1 MINNIIAFSV
11 RNKLIIGLFT
21 AIIIGWGSY
30 SLTNIPI
37 DAVPDI
43 TNNQVQIITTS
54 ESLAAQEVEQY
65 ITYPVELAM
74 NNLPGVEEIR
84 SISRFGLSIVTV
96 VFDESMGTF
105 LPRQLVSEK
114 LKEAEQNIG
123 AEYGIPQMGPIT
135 TGLGEIYQYTVEALP
150 GYESQYDATELRTIQ
165 DWTIK
170 RQLSGTRGIVE
181 INSWGGYLKQ
191 YEVAINPNKL
201 NAFDLTLSEVFTAL
215 QKNNQNTGGSYI
227 EKSANLYFI
236 RGKGLVSSIDEIN
249 SIVVTK
255 RNNIPVTI
263 ADIGKAGIGYAPRF
277 GAATKDG
284 KGETVIGIVLMLK
297 DANTFNV
304 IDDVK
309 TRIAEIQKTLPE
321 GVVIKPFVDRTK
333 LINKTTSTVKENLML
348 GGLIVIFALVFLLGN
363 FRSGL
368 IVASVIPLS
377 MLFALG
383 MMNVFGV
390 SANLMSLGALDFG
403 IIVDGAVIIVEFM
416 AVQLV
421 INNDRLSNL
430 TNSDK
435 RNKINDIAI
444 DSSQRMMNSAIFGQ
458 IIILIVFLPIL
469 SLQGVE
475 GKMFVPMALT
485 FGFAIIGAM
494 VLCLT
499 YVPMVSAWLL
509 YSKPKKKISWG
520 EKFMKWLERLYTPI
534 LIKALELRIWIL
546 SSAIILL
553 IATVFIFLNMGGEFI
568 PKLEEGDFALET
580 RMSPGTSLQE
590 MEKSMTKL
598 EKILLDSFPEVESV
612 VTKIGAAEVPT
623 DPMPIEGAD
632 IMVKLKEKSEWVSAS
647 TTEELASKM
656 DEAIATLPG
665 ISVEF
670 SQPIEMR
677 FNELLTGVKSDLAI
691 KIYGEDLTILQDL
704 GNKAAELIQP
714 ISGAADVRTEQ
725 IAGLPQINI
734 DYKRDRL
741 AQYDLTIADL
751 NLAIYTAFSGAITG
765 QFFEGEKR
773 FDMVVRL
780 QKPFRQDINSIK
792 QLYIP
797 LPNGSKIPLEEVATI
812 TLQDAPGLISRDDT
826 HRRIVIGVNVRNRDI
841 QSLVVDI
848 KRELNSKLN
857 LPSGYYITYGGQ
869 FENLQRATK
878 RLSIVIP
885 IALVLI
891 FFILYISLKSV
902 KETILIY
909 TAIPFAA
916 VGGVFALWIRD
927 MPFSISAGVGFIA
940 LFGVAVLNGLV
951 LISSLNELKEQGVT
965 DIRDR
970 LIRATT
976 SRLRPI
982 FLTASTDILGFLP
995 MAVSSSAGAE
1005 VQRPLATVVIG
1016 GILTAT
1022 LLTLIVLPIL
1032 YTLMERPPKIK
1043 KAIPIAGIFLLLYIS
1058 PFTSSAQSNQK
1069 PTPISLEVAID
1080 TALSNNPGL
1089 QAEQYRLKAEQQLKG
1104 TSFDLPKTNVDFLY
1118 GETNSFYKD
1127 NGFTIGQSFAFP
1139 TYYIQRSKLLQ
1150 ENIESQE
1157 IKKQITKNALINEV
1171 KSIFYYLRYLQETHK
1186 ILIRQDSIY
1195 NELVKATK
1203 LRFQTGEAN
1212 LLENTTAVSKY
1223 QETENQLLQ
1232 NESEIKAWQKRL
1244 QILLNTSQNV
1254 DANSNIPFAY
1264 SQQFVIDSSGLSN
1277 NPSLQL
1283 SKQAVD
1289 VEEQK
1294 VKVAKA
1300 QTLPDFNIGYVN
1312 QSLQGYYDINGVN
1325 EFASKSTRFQSVQ
1338 VGISI
1343 PIWFKPHSSQIQS
1356 AKSHAKAAELDYQ
1369 QLQNQLNADFI
1380 TSYQA
1385 YLKLLRSNEYYTNT
1399 GLPQAE
1405 LILNQSNLGFKEGEL
1420 TYLEYINGLTQ
1431 SMDIQFRYLDNL
1443 NQLNQAIISL
1453 EYLLGNN

>member
-21 AIIIGWGSY
+21 VIIIAWGSY
-30 SLTNIPI
+30 SLTSIPI

-74 NNLPGVEEIR
+74 NNLPGVQEIR

-96 VFDESMGTF
+96 VFDEDMGTY

-123 AEYGIPQMGPIT
+123 TEYGIPQMGPIT
-135 TGLGEIYQYTVEALP
+135 TGLGEIYQYTVEAIP
-150 GYESQYDATELRTIQ
+150 GYESEYDATELRTIQ

-170 RQLSGTRGIVE
+170 RQLSGTKGIVE

-201 NAFDLTLSEVFTAL
+201 NAFDLTLSEVFNAL

-227 EKSANLYFI
+227 EKGANLYFI
-236 RGKGLVSSIDEIN
+236 RGKGLVGSIDEIKK
-249 SIVVTK
+249 IVITR
-255 RNNIPVTI
+255 RNNTPITI
-263 ADIGKAGIGYAPRF
+263 ADIGEVGIGHAPRF

-284 KGETVIGIVLMLK
+284 KGEAVIGIVIMLK
-297 DANTFNV
+297 DANTYNV

-309 TRIAEIQKTLPE
+309 IKIAEIQKTLPE

-333 LINKTTSTVKENLML
+333 LINKTTSTVKENLLL

-363 FRSGL
+363 FRSGF

-383 MMNVFGV
+383 MMNAFNV

-421 INNDRLSNL
+421 LKNPTLSNL
-430 TNSDK
+430 TKQRK
-435 RNKINDIAI
+435 RDEINHVAI

-485 FGFAIIGAM
+485 FGFAILGAM

-499 YVPMVSAWLL
+499 YVPMISTWLL
-509 YSKPKKKISWG
+509 YSKPMQKQGWG
-520 EKFMKWLERLYTPI
+520 EKFMKWLEQLYSPI
-534 LIKALELRIWIL
+534 LTKALEFRVWVL
-546 SSAIILL
+546 SISILL
-553 IATVFIFLNMGGEFI
+553 LAATIFLFMNMGGEFI

-580 RMSPGTSLQE
+580 RMVPGTSLSE
-590 MEKSMTKL
+590 MERNMTKL
-598 EKILLDSFPEVESV
+598 EHILLDSFPEVESV

-623 DPMPIEGAD
+623 DPMPIEGSD
-632 IMVKLKEKSEWVSAS
+632 IMVKLKEKSEWVSA
-647 TTEELASKM
+647 TTQEELANKM
-656 DEAIATLPG
+656 DEAIASLPG

-691 KIYGEDLTILQDL
+691 KIYGEDLEKLQAL
-704 GNKAAELIQP
+704 GNQAAELIQP

-725 IAGLPQINI
+725 IAGLPQVNI
-734 DYKRDRL
+734 EYKRDRL
-741 AQYDLTIADL
+741 TQLDLSIADL
-751 NLAIYTAFSGAITG
+751 NQAVNTAFSGAIAG

-773 FDMVVRL
+773 FDMVIRL
-780 QKPFRQDINSIK
+780 QKPFREDINSIK
-792 QLYIP
+792 QLYIA
-797 LPNGSKIPLEEVATI
+797 LPTGSKIPLEEVADI
-812 TLQDAPGLISRDDT
+812 KLQDAPGLISRDNT

-841 QSLVVDI
+841 KSLVDDI
-848 KRELNSKLN
+848 KSKLN
-857 LPSGYYITYGGQ
+857 SNLQLPPGYYITYGGQ
-869 FENLQRATK
+869 FENLQRATQ

-885 IALVLI
+885 IALALI

-916 VGGVFALWIRD
+916 VGGVFALWLRG

-951 LISSLNELKEQGVT
+951 LIHSLNELKEQGIT
-965 DIRDR
+965 DIHDR

-1016 GILTAT
+1016 GIFTAT
-1022 LLTLIVLPIL
+1022 ILTLIVLPIL
-1032 YTLMERPPKIK
+1032 YTYMERPPKIQR
-1043 KAIPIAGIFLLLYIS
+1043 AIPAISVLLFVCLIPLS
-1058 PFTSSAQSNQK
+1058 TNAQSTQETN
-1069 PTPISLEVAID
+1069 PISLQAAID
-1080 TALSNNPGL
+1080 TALANNPGL
-1089 QAEQYRLKAEQQLKG
+1089 QAEQYRIESEKQLLG
-1104 TSFDLPKTNVDFLY
+1104 TSFDLPKTNIDFQH
-1118 GETNSFYKD
+1118 GRTNSFYID
-1127 NGFTIGQSFAFP
+1127 NVYAITQNFSFP
-1139 TYYIQRSKLLQ
+1139 TYYVQKSKLLR
-1150 ENIESQE
+1150 ENVESQE
-1157 IKKQITKNALINEV
+1157 LRKLITENALINEV
-1171 KSIFYYLRYLQETHK
+1171 KSVCCFLRYLQETHQ
-1186 ILIRQDSIY
+1186 ILFHQDSIY
-1195 NELVKATK
+1195 NELVKATQ
-1203 LRFQTGEAN
+1203 LRLQAGEAN
-1212 LLENTTAVSKY
+1212 LLEHTTAVAKAQESK
-1223 QETENQLLQ
+1223 NQLIQ
-1232 NESEIKAWQKRL
+1232 NEAEIIAWQKRL
-1244 QILLNTSQNV
+1244 KLLLNTNQEIEV
-1254 DANSNIPFAY
+1254 DQGIPLMY
-1264 SQQFVIDSSGLSN
+1264 PTQIVIDSSGLSN

-1283 SKQAVD
+1283 SKHAIE

-1294 VKVAKA
+1294 AKVAKA
-1300 QTLPDFNIGYVN
+1300 QTLPDFNVGYIN
-1312 QSLQGYYDINGVN
+1312 QSLQGYYDINGAN
-1325 EFASKSTRFQSVQ
+1325 EFANRSTRFQSIQ
-1338 VGISI
+1338 IGIEI
-1343 PIWFKPHSSQIQS
+1343 PIWFKPHTSQIQS
-1356 AKSHAKAAELDYQ
+1356 AKMNAQAAQLDYQ
-1369 QLQNQLNADFI
+1369 QLQNQLNSDFI
-1380 TSYQA
+1380 ASYQA
-1385 YLKLLRSNEYYTNT
+1385 YQKLLRSHEYYTNT
-1399 GLPQAE
+1399 GLPQAN
-1405 LILNQSNLGFKEGEL
+1405 LILTQSSLGFKEGEI

-1431 SMDIQFRYLDNL
+1431 AMDIRFRYLDNL

-1453 EYLLGNN
+1453 EYLMGNK